1 MTLPPTLSVNGRRTS
16 PNWAIRQRDLISLMD
31 RAALPFTEH
40 ATRADGTLIQRSSWT
55 SMDGTDNG
63 YEAFLSF
70 PLAYLLGG
78 AEHLHE
84 LARKEWDA
92 ITWQYG
98 NYGTVDRE
106 FVAGFDW
113 FHHSESYTYIYY
125 LGLADPE
132 HYIDRNR
139 ALRYARMYTGDDPL
153 APNWDA
159 EQRLIRGP
167 LNGSRGPRHP
177 TTKADWDYHRP
188 ILSGYLAPYEDIE
201 APGVDKTD
209 PLFRLDWTDDETYDR
224 ILTQINERMTRC
236 DVPLNMSAASLV
248 TNAFLYTGEE
258 HYRQWVLDYL
268 QAWVERRDANDGIV
282 PDNIGPNGQI
292 GELMGGKWWGGGNG
306 QLQGRGGTKD
316 GAPAL

>member
-1 MTLPPTLSVNGRRTS
+1 M
-16 PNWAIRQRDLISLMD
+16 
-31 RAALPFTEH
+31 
-40 ATRADGTLIQRSSWT
+40 
-55 SMDGTDNG
+55 
-63 YEAFLSF
+63 
-70 PLAYLLGG
+70 
-78 AEHLHE
+78 
-84 LARKEWDA
+84 
-92 ITWQYG
+92 
-98 NYGTVDRE
+98 DRE

-268 QAWVERRDANDGIV
+268 QAWVERLAAVAQRRERGPRAI
-282 PDNIGPNGQI
+282 PHIGPVQPFGRQRTADAEYAQAA
-292 GELMGGKWWGGGNG
+292 GG
-306 QLQGRGGTKD
+306 QLVAPQPVAEQLGG
-316 GAPAL
+316 